1 MVREAL
7 GEDAIIVATREE
19 NGGRTVRVTAAIE
32 NDRETPE
39 TPTSAD
45 EWLYADDDDEM
56 TVVEEITE
64 TMLRHAVPE
73 NVLDQVVSCATVMGL
88 EEPREAMTGV
98 LESLFSFMPLPSAA
112 YPLPIMLIG
121 PPGAG
126 KTLAAAKMAARGAMN
141 GLNVAVI
148 TTDTV
153 RAGGVE
159 QLAAFTRLMNIDLK
173 KASSVAELKERL
185 LACRG
190 ADQIIIDT
198 AGVNPFDPEA
208 IKGVARMI
216 GVAEMDPVL
225 ALPAG
230 TDADESG
237 EIARVFATIGARQ
250 LLSTRIDTARRLG
263 GLLAAA
269 QQGGLSFADIS
280 DTAKVADGLTPLTAT
295 RLTRILMPRAEDA
308 RVQSSAAPAT
318 QNARK
323 AG

>member
-19 NGGRTVRVTAAIE
+19 NGGRTVRVTAAVE
-32 NDRETPE
+32 NDLEAPE
-39 TPTSAD
+39 KPTSERD
-45 EWLYADDDDEM
+45 WLYADDDDEM

-73 NVLDQVVSCATVMGL
+73 DVLDQVVSCASVMGL
-88 EEPREAMTGV
+88 DEPRDAMTGV
-98 LESLFSFMPLPSAA
+98 LESLFSFMPLPSEA
-112 YPLPIMLIG
+112 YPLPLMLIG

-126 KTLAAAKMAARGAMN
+126 KTLAAAKIAARGAMN
-141 GLNVAVI
+141 GLSVAVI

-173 KASSVAELKERL
+173 KASTPTELKEKL

-190 ADQIIIDT
+190 ADQIVIDT

-208 IKGVARMI
+208 IKGLARMI
-216 GVAEMDPVL
+216 GVVEMDPVL

-263 GLLAAA
+263 GLLSAAH
-269 QQGGLSFADIS
+269 QGGLSFADIS

-308 RVQSSAAPAT
+308 RVQTATPAT